1 MALSE
6 CYLTKAI
13 HCTIT
18 LHLAYTSI
26 RARALRVS
34 YATGVFFFL
43 LFFFFFFRFTLY
55 RGPVYV
61 RANTRDISTTCTLR
75 VSMYNNHCNHSKRQ
89 TQCS

>member
-43 LFFFFFFRFTLY
+43 LFFFLFFSFY
-55 RGPVYV
+55 IV
-61 RANTRDISTTCTLR
+61 
-75 VSMYNNHCNHSKRQ
+75 
-89 TQCS
+89 